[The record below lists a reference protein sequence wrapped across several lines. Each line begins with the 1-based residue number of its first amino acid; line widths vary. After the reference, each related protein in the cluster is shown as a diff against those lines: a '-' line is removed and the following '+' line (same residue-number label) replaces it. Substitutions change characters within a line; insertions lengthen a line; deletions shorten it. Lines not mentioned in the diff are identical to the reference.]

1 MTYRNPKKDKI
12 SLSLKCYGW
21 NCKIDFPKDD
31 LLKRYE
37 IARMESVV
45 YNGRPLKIREFL
57 VFTMAAYI
65 HQGSAT
71 ILGINEN
78 AHRK

>member
-12 SLSLKCYGW
+12 SLSLKGYGW
-21 NCKIDFPKDD
+21 NFKIDFPKDE

-37 IARMESVV
+37 TARLESVC

-57 VFTMAAYI
+57 VFSMAAYV
-65 HQGSAT
+65 HQGVAT
-71 ILGINEN
+71 ILGIREN
-78 AHRK
+78 SHRR

>member
-12 SLSLKCYGW
+12 SLSLKGYGW
-21 NCKIDFPKDD
+21 NFKIDFPKDE

-37 IARMESVV
+37 TARLESVC

-57 VFTMAAYI
+57 VFAMAAYV
-65 HQGSAT
+65 HQGVAS
-71 ILGINEN
+71 ILGIREN
-78 AHRK
+78 SHRR